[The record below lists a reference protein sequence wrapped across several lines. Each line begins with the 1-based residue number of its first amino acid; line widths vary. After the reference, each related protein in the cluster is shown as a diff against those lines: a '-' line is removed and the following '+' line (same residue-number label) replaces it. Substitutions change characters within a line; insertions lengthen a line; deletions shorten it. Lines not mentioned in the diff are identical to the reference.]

1 MFWGYFF
8 GNTKGI
14 ALLFQEQKM
23 IRQRLIQAAVICLM
37 FGLLTAMCRLMEG
50 DGITAADV
58 ISYEQKTSYEG
69 QSSGGEELYGEG
81 EPPRE
86 ELADLS
92 EAFFVILNETSRD
105 FYRGYAIDES
115 FLLWLEKTYGED
127 CVERIAARVKAGE
140 QDFDIW
146 YQETGCSIHVLWLGY
161 CQRLNYSSY
170 LLENVSWM
178 DTASD
183 GRIVMDFVGD
193 INLDDS
199 WYTMQALSQRD
210 GDFDACISPEIQEE
224 LQSADLTML
233 NNEFTYSERGRALE
247 GKAYTFR
254 ARPENVRYLEQLG
267 VDLVSLANNHVCDYG
282 DDALIDTMQT
292 LNDAG
297 IQYVGAGHDIDE
309 ATEIRYYVAAGRKI
323 AIVSATQIEKSYTFT
338 KQATEN
344 TPGVLKTLNEEKF
357 VEVIRRAEQT
367 SDYVIAYV
375 HWGTEGILKLQND
388 QRKLAKAYIAAGADL
403 IIGNHS
409 HRLQGMEY
417 IDGVPVINSLGNFWF
432 SNGNLYA
439 TILQVV
445 IDEEG
450 SLNIAFIPCVQ
461 EDLTTSLIQ
470 DETEREYFF
479 KYIADLSEGI
489 GMDEEGNVYAM
500 DDERYTREELD
511 GLRFHSQKGYGFREG
526 GYDILGRRIDIV
538 GNY

>member
-1 MFWGYFF
+1 MFWGYFS
-8 GNTKGI
+8 GGTGGI

-23 IRQRLIQAAVICLM
+23 RRQRLIQAAAICLM
-37 FGLLTAMCRLMEG
+37 CGLLTAICRPSE
-50 DGITAADV
+50 DGVTAADV

-69 QSSGGEELYGEG
+69 QAPGEG
-81 EPPRE
+81 EPSGEGQAPRE
-86 ELADLS
+86 ELPDLS
-92 EAFFVILNETSRD
+92 ESFSVILNETSRE

-115 FLLWLEKTYGED
+115 FLLWLEKACGEE
-127 CVERIAARVKAGE
+127 CVERIAARVSAGE
-140 QDFDIW
+140 QDADVW
-146 YQETGCSIHVLWLGY
+146 YQETGSSIHVLWLGY
-161 CQRLNYSSY
+161 CQQLNYSSY
-170 LLENVSWM
+170 LLENVKWM
-178 DTASD
+178 DTASE

-193 INLDDS
+193 INLDDN

-210 GDFDACISPEIQEE
+210 GDFDACISPEVQEE

-233 NNEFTYSERGRALE
+233 NNEFTYSDRGKALE

-292 LNDAG
+292 LSDAG
-297 IQYVGAGHDIDE
+297 IEYVGAGHDIDE

-323 AIVSATQIEKSYTFT
+323 AIVSATQIEKSYTYT
-338 KQATEN
+338 KQASEN

-357 VEVIRRAEQT
+357 VEVIRQAEKT

-375 HWGTEGILKLQND
+375 HWGAEGTLKLQND
-388 QRKLAKAYIAAGADL
+388 QRKLAKAYVAAGADL

-432 SNGNLYA
+432 SNGKLYA
-439 TILQVV
+439 AILQVV

-450 SLNIAFIPCVQ
+450 NLNIGFIPCIQ
-461 EDLTTSLIQ
+461 EDLTTSLLLE
-470 DETEREYFF
+470 ETEREYFF

-500 DDERYTREELD
+500 DDERYTKEELD
-511 GLRFHSQKGYGFREG
+511 GLRFHSQRGYGFREG
-526 GYDILGRRIDIV
+526 GYDLEGRRIDIV